1 LSESSCGDLVSLNA
15 KPTFLG
21 MRSASW
27 TVIVSAS
34 ALVAAAGQARAQ
46 EVGTQEVV
54 TQQAAPKA
62 EVSADAN
69 SELPRLDERTAL
81 MLGARRLK
89 LGILAFEYGITN
101 RMTIGTDPPVWAA
114 RAFLPVL
121 VPNLHFKYQF
131 YGKDGLA
138 LMGSIAGYYASLSKL
153 DTAASALFTFPLSL
167 FASVRLAPRVWLH
180 GEGTYVFARATGAGD
195 VDRADFRGA
204 VSTRAG
210 QAGAMLEWRLTK
222 IFSLTATGR
231 YQFYAADLAFR
242 GGGTS
247 VDEFTTVDV
256 QGQLT
261 PRVKHPWQAVG
272 GIAVLWRHFHLI
284 AGAGYGYYF
293 IPGLDI
299 AVPTRTVIPDVSLS
313 VVL

>member
-1 LSESSCGDLVSLNA
+1 MSGV
-15 KPTFLG
+15 
-21 MRSASW
+21 
-27 TVIVSAS
+27 
-34 ALVAAAGQARAQ
+34 ALVAAMGDARAQ
-46 EVGTQEVV
+46 EVGTQKAV
-54 TQQAAPKA
+54 TRQAVPKT

-101 RMTIGTDPPVWAA
+101 RMTVGTDPPVWAA

-131 YGKDGLA
+131 YGRDGLA
-138 LMGSIAGYYASLSKL
+138 LMGSIAGYYADLSKTN
-153 DTAASALFTFPLSL
+153 TAASALVTFPLSL

-210 QAGAMLEWRLTK
+210 QAGAMLEWRLTR
-222 IFSLTATGR
+222 IFSLTALGR
-231 YQFYAADLAFR
+231 YQFYAADLAFS
-242 GGGTS
+242 GSGTG
-247 VDEFTTVDV
+247 DEFTTVDV

-272 GIAVLWRHFHLI
+272 GVALLWRHFHLI

-299 AVPTRTVIPDVSLS
+299 AVPTRTIIPDVSLS